1 MPFIT
6 RNYLVERLKKLGL
19 DCAFQDNSEYV
30 SVYVRNR
37 DFEIQYIVRPHD
49 LLTDTLIFYIKS
61 VEFVDYYRDYQK
73 LYETEKRLEPI
84 FDEFIELT
92 SYLKVERNK

>member
-19 DCAFQDNSEYV
+19 DCAFQDNSDYV
-30 SVYVRNR
+30 SVYVRHR

-49 LLTDTLIFYIKS
+49 LIDETIYYIKS

-73 LYETEKRLEPI
+73 LYEIEKQLEPI
-84 FDEFIELT
+84 FDEFIEL
-92 SYLKVERNK
+92 SDYLKVERNK